1 MHRRCNPGAH
11 LGVFASVDKASL
23 SDSVVDNANAVV
35 VVSADSSE
43 CLSFR
48 FFAVEAGTEHQC
60 NAVLA
65 AVVEATH
72 EVRVLVVDDE
82 EIAFLHVPECLLVVL
97 VVTNTCV
104 DACIQLS
111 QFLDHRNLVC
121 SAVNEASKL
130 VDLVTSTHHE
140 AS

>member
-48 FFAVEAGTEHQC
+48 FFAVEAGAEHQC

-72 EVRVLVVDDE
+72 EVRMLVVDDE
-82 EIAFLHVPECLLVVL
+82 EIAFLHVPERFLIVL
-97 VVTNTCV
+97 VVTNTHV
-104 DACIQLS
+104 D
-111 QFLDHRNLVC
+111 
-121 SAVNEASKL
+121 
-130 VDLVTSTHHE
+130 HE
-140 AS
+140 IL